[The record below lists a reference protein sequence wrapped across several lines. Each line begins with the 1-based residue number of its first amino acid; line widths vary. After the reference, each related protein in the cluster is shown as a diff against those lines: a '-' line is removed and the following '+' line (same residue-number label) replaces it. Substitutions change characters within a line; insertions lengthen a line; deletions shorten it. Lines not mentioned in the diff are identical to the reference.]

1 MSLETHQNNHCKNIF
16 LIFERLRITFA
27 IRKSTLKLSFLSYC
41 YVKLDLLCAAKTH
54 QPLISD
60 VLHNPPKNLMWLL
73 GAVQGCNPSCSSKM
87 HLPSS
92 LIASIL
98 SVTAAL
104 RSQTPQ
110 CLKSAFLLT
119 VGQKSHNLKGLGCS
133 CPWGFAEH
141 LKNSDLVEN
150 LLLFGFFFF

>member
-60 VLHNPPKNLMWLL
+60 VLHNPPKNLTWLL

-92 LIASIL
+92 TDSQHPISYCSPEIPNTSVPQISL
-98 SVTAAL
+98 SAHCWSKI
-104 RSQTPQ
+104 SQSERPGM
-110 CLKSAFLLT
+110 FLP
-119 VGQKSHNLKGLGCS
+119 VGFC
-133 CPWGFAEH
+133 
-141 LKNSDLVEN
+141 
-150 LLLFGFFFF
+150 